1 MKKSILVFCLLLNS
15 VFSFSQVLEKVGEFY
30 DGNELMEKDSALVS
44 ELVNHYNIDTTGYNT
59 IYMWTDI
66 NQYTSLI
73 DNNYGVYYS
82 LIVKDD
88 QKSFDKVFDNTDKEK
103 LDKYIVICEHNLYDI
118 GKVINI
124 IVF

>member
-1 MKKSILVFCLLLNS
+1 
-15 VFSFSQVLEKVGEFY
+15 
-30 DGNELMEKDSALVS
+30 MEKDSALVS

>member
-103 LDKYIVICEHNLYDI
+103 LDKYSVICEHNLYDI